1 MDDHAARLLL
11 VDADPRLTEMLGRSL
26 RFVGFDVV
34 IAASGGEAAIIWE
47 REPLDLLLIDPE
59 LPDVNGFDMVRELRG
74 RGLECPVLFLVSAEA
89 ARGKSGELTV
99 GGDRYLLKPFSLD
112 EVVAQVETVLRRTT
126 NRGARQL
133 CVADL
138 ELDED
143 SHEVR
148 RAGVPLRLTP
158 MERRLLRYLMR
169 HAGTAVSRLE
179 IQEHVWPY
187 EDMNTDARTLD
198 VHISSL
204 RRKINKLG
212 SPLIHTLYGVGYT
225 LRLPHSRHLRAN
237 PDDLADRV
245 GAAS

>member
-1 MDDHAARLLL
+1 MDARLLL
-11 VDADPRLTEMLGRSL
+11 VCADLRLAELLARSF
-26 RFVGFDVV
+26 RYAGFQVGV
-34 IAASGGEAAIIWE
+34 AETGGEAVLAGEHE
-47 REPLDLLLIDPE
+47 RLDLLLIDPE
-59 LPDVNGFDMVRELRG
+59 LPDADGFGIVAGLRG
-74 RGLECPVLFLVSAEA
+74 RGLDCPVVFLVSAEA
-89 ARGKSGELTV
+89 ASGRSGELTV
-99 GGDRYLLKPFSLD
+99 GGDSYLLKPFSLD
-112 EVVAQVETVLRRTT
+112 EVVARAETVLWRAGNPR
-126 NRGARQL
+126 ARQL
-133 CVADL
+133 RVADL